1 MIPYSRQD
9 ITKEDITAVVK
20 VLKSNLITQGS
31 SVPEFE
37 NAVAKKVNVKYA
49 TAVNS
54 ATSALH
60 IACLALGIG
69 PGDYVWTSAN
79 SFVASA
85 NCALYCGARIDLVD
99 INPIDWNMS
108 IFDLSKKLK
117 IAQKNKKLPKAI
129 VSVHFTG
136 QPVEQEKIYK
146 LSKKY
151 GFKIIEDASH
161 SLGAYRK
168 KEPVGNCK
176 WSDITVFSFHP
187 VKIITTGEGGIAV
200 TKSKL
205 LDKKLKS
212 LRTHGIVRE
221 SNELLNKSDG
231 PWYFEQQ
238 SLGFN
243 YRMTDIH
250 AALGISQLKRL
261 DKIIKKRNSI
271 ANIYNKK
278 LLDLNIQKVLVD
290 TNNISSYHLYPIVIK
305 QGKDNSR
312 HLKVFNYLKENGINV
327 GLHYIPIYRHPYY
340 KRFNFNL
347 KEFPNTEKYYKS
359 AISLPIFY
367 KLTNNQINKICKLL
381 KEAMTIFE

>member
-31 SVPEFE
+31 SVPKFE
-37 NAVAKKVNVKYA
+37 SAIAKKVNVNYA

-60 IACLALGIG
+60 IACLALGVG
-69 PGDYVWTSAN
+69 SGDYVWTSAN

-99 INPIDWNMS
+99 INPVDWNMS

-117 IAQKNKKLPKAI
+117 IAQKNKKLPKVI

-136 QPVEQEKIYK
+136 QPVEQEKLYK

-278 LLDLNIQKVLVD
+278 LLDLDIQKVLVD

-305 QGKDNSR
+305 QDKGNSR
-312 HLKVFNYLKENGINV
+312 HLRVFNYLQENGINV

-340 KRFNFNL
+340 KRFKFNL

-381 KEAMTIFE
+381 KEAMTIF

>member
-31 SVPEFE
+31 SVPKFE
-37 NAVAKKVNVKYA
+37 SAIAKKVNVKYA

-60 IACLALGIG
+60 IACLALGVG
-69 PGDYVWTSAN
+69 SGDYVWTSAN

-99 INPIDWNMS
+99 INPVDWNMS

-117 IAQKNKKLPKAI
+117 IAQKNKKLPKVI

-136 QPVEQEKIYK
+136 QPVEQEKLYK

-278 LLDLNIQKVLVD
+278 LLDLDIQKVLVD

-305 QGKDNSR
+305 QDKSNSR
-312 HLKVFNYLKENGINV
+312 HLRVFNYLQENGINV

-340 KRFNFNL
+340 KRFKFNL

-381 KEAMTIFE
+381 KEAMTIF